1 MKVDHVTIKILKE
14 VALGETKIKRI
25 AEKIDVPRTT
35 IIARLQKMLER
46 GVLSVSSAVSF
57 YMLGLQPV
65 VVINKTKAADINVPY
80 LSFAVDFAD
89 YGEEYSLALFS
100 FPVRHL
106 DKYVKRVREKLG
118 VVDILKTYDRV
129 LWVPDE
135 RFARLEE
142 RGISVNWNA
151 LLEELETSDSKL
163 ELVEK
168 PVLQVKLDQIDLFTL
183 ERLQENSFVKLKRVA
198 DRLGIHPNLLLYH
211 YHKHVKP
218 LLLGNIVRFN
228 FWDYEE
234 APLELYM
241 LKSADRESAERLLS
255 AFRKLPNYHFSFL
268 EVGGSRCLLA
278 LQMPSKDRL
287 PFMRQVKR
295 LKKHGLESVE
305 LLGIVDMETARYLTI
320 PFRYFGKRG
329 WLFAKSA
336 KTS

>member
-1 MKVDHVTIKILKE
+1 MKVDNVTIKILKE

-35 IIARLQKMLER
+35 IIARLQKMVER

-65 VVINKTKAADINVPY
+65 VVINRTRAADINVPY
-80 LSFAVDFAD
+80 LSFAVDFVD

-100 FPVRHL
+100 FPMRHL
-106 DKYVKRVREKLG
+106 DKYLKRVVERLG
-118 VVDILKTYDRV
+118 VVDMLKTYDRV

-135 RFARLEE
+135 KFAKLEDG
-142 RGISVNWNA
+142 RICINWSA
-151 LLEELETSDSKL
+151 LPEELEAGDSKL
-163 ELVEK
+163 KLVES

-183 ERLQENSFVKLKRVA
+183 ERLQENSFIKLKRVA

-218 LLLGNIVRFN
+218 LLLGNIVKFN

-234 APLELYM
+234 APLELY
-241 LKSADRESAERLLS
+241 LLESASRESAEKLLS

-278 LQMPSKDRL
+278 LQMPSRDRL
-287 PFMRQVKR
+287 PFMRQVGR
-295 LKKHGLESVE
+295 LKRYGLESVK
-305 LLGIVDMETARYLTI
+305 LLGIVDMETARCLTI

-336 KTS
+336 RTG